1 VTSLDLAGLV
11 LVASRTLGLD
21 EAAVLELAD
30 LEAAAS
36 VVALARDASG
46 GPERQAATLLHGLAR
61 RRVFGPRSG
70 EVALVAALVAAL
82 QLLSMHGREAGDL
95 GPPAALRERLAGVA
109 GGRVGVD
116 ELAAW
121 LEQSTSGRRMGM
133 FERFTHPARQAVVLA
148 QEEARRLGHA
158 VVGTEHLLLGLLAV
172 PEGVGART
180 LAGLG
185 TPLDE
190 LRVEVEGRIGRGE
203 GAPEGHLPFAPR
215 NKKVLELSLREA
227 LQLGHNY
234 IGTEHLLLGLVR
246 EGDGVAARV
255 LAGRGAD
262 LAAVRKEV
270 VHQLALVGGD
280 RVAAKPSKEGL
291 IAGIE
296 ALYDEIVRLAGEVE
310 RLTELLRRHGIEPDE
325 GTSRSA

>member
-1 VTSLDLAGLV
+1 MTSLDLAGLV

-61 RRVFGPRSG
+61 GLVFGPRSG
-70 EVALVAALVAAL
+70 EVALVAAL

-121 LEQSTSGRRMGM
+121 LEQLTSRRRMGM

-180 LAGLG
+180 LAALG
-185 TPLDE
+185 IPLDE

-203 GAPEGHLPFAPR
+203 GAPEGHLPFAPQ

-262 LAAVRKEV
+262 LATARQEV
-270 VHQLALVGGD
+270 ARQLRLGGD
-280 RVAAKPSKEGL
+280 PAAPAQPSKEGL
-291 IAGIE
+291 VAGIE

-310 RLTELLRRHGIEPDE
+310 RLTELLHRHGIEPDE

>member
-46 GPERQAATLLHGLAR
+46 GPERQAATLLHGLVR

-70 EVALVAALVAAL
+70 EVALVAAL

-95 GPPAALRERLAGVA
+95 GPPTALRERLAGVA

-121 LEQSTSGRRMGM
+121 LEQPTSGRRMGM
-133 FERFTHPARQAVVLA
+133 FERFTHPARQTVVLA

-172 PEGVGART
+172 PEGLGART
-180 LAGLG
+180 LAALG
-185 TPLDE
+185 IPLDE

-203 GAPEGHLPFAPR
+203 GAPEGHLPFAPQ

-255 LAGRGAD
+255 LAGRGAE
-262 LAAVRKEV
+262 LAAARQEV
-270 VHQLALVGGD
+270 ARQLRLGGD
-280 RVAAKPSKEGL
+280 PAAAATPSKEGL
-291 IAGIE
+291 VAGIE

-310 RLTELLRRHGIEPDE
+310 RLTELLRRHGIKPDE